1 MRTRTVF
8 RDQIF
13 YDTEKLFLSGNDVI
27 SSTLTNNDI
36 SLLFGKTVNFLSR
49 TIVIDSSPYQIGKD
63 LSNVAQEK
71 KYLASAKPI
80 AVKMDLV

>member
-13 YDTEKLFLSGNDVI
+13 YDTDKLYPLGNDVI

-36 SLLFGKTVNFLSR
+36 SLLFGKTVNFLFR
-49 TIVIDSSPYQIGKD
+49 TIITDSSPYLIGKD

-71 KYLASAKPI
+71 KYQTLLKVSCG
-80 AVKMDLV
+80 